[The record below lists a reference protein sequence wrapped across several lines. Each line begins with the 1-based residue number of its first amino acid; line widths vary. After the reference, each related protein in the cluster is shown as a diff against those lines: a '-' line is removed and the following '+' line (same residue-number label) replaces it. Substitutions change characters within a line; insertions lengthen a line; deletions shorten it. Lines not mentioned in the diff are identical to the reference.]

1 MYKKSILTFVLLIL
15 YMVLVPTR
23 VFASKSSDEPALSS
37 EILSFDQKNLP
48 KLNESKDN
56 PFITIYDAYIVVSWN
71 KGKKF
76 KEVQPAELGH
86 VLSQIPASA
95 WPYGRAVGVTYC
107 GVGSAAQSA
116 KKYRQ
121 DAWKSVEKTLKRM
134 KIYLNPWPCA

>member
-23 VFASKSSDEPALSS
+23 VFASKSSDEPALRS

-71 KGKKF
+71 KGKKS